1 MGWTSLTIGE
11 VGAGILAL
19 AAAIGMWWKIVRP
32 AAHFVRLV
40 VGFLDDWN
48 GSSEERDASG
58 TIIRKA
64 QPGWAARLASMEH
77 ELHPNRGSSI
87 KDSVARTEAAV
98 QRLDT
103 KLTELAG
110 VAAEDRRASSEAHRL
125 IHDRIDRIK
134 DRIDR
139 IKDRS

>member
-48 GSSEERDASG
+48 GSAEERDASG
-58 TIIRKA
+58 IIIRKA

-77 ELHPNRGSSI
+77 EL
-87 KDSVARTEAAV
+87 

-110 VAAEDRRASSEAHRL
+110 VDAEDRRAESEAHRL

-134 DRIDR
+134 DR
-139 IKDRS
+139 S

>member
-48 GSSEERDASG
+48 GAPEERDASG
-58 TIIRKA
+58 IIIRKA

-77 ELHPNRGSSI
+77 ELHPNRGSSV
-87 KDSVARTEAAV
+87 KDSVVRTEAAV

-110 VAAEDRRASSEAHRL
+110 VDAEDRRAESEAHRL

-134 DRIDR
+134 DR
-139 IKDRS
+139 S